1 MTKKEKKQKLN
12 MEKTTGRRP
21 VSDRRDDTVHTNA
34 RRRKKSSARRRKAR
48 QRRMLLLGLALGL
61 CVCILLFSVWKLASI
76 LLGYQS
82 GESEYKSLRKYVT
95 EAPADPKTV
104 LADAAS
110 SEDEEGDGSEVAA
123 PMTRIDLASL
133 QGINNDAVGW
143 IEIPDTSVSYPLVHT
158 TDNTYY
164 LTHTFDNKTNRSGSI
179 FVEASNAA
187 DFSDLHT
194 IIYGHNM
201 KNGGMFADVA
211 DFTNKEYFETH
222 QKGKLYLTD
231 ATRKIRFFACMKVT
245 AADAKIYHPDGYR
258 KENLKDL
265 LDYIQANAVQYRD
278 VNVAD
283 ENSLI
288 ALSTC
293 SEAETNGRV
302 VLIGKLERKVAEK
315 Q

>member
-1 MTKKEKKQKLN
+1 MEQGDVMTKKEKKQKLN

-21 VSDRRDDTVHTNA
+21 VSNRRDDTVHTNA
-34 RRRKKSSARRRKAR
+34 HRRKKSSARRRKAR
-48 QRRMLLLGLALGL
+48 QRRMLLLGLAFGL

-110 SEDEEGDGSEVAA
+110 SEDEEGDGSDVAA

-133 QGINNDAVGW
+133 QGINSDAVGW

-201 KNGGMFADVA
+201 KNGSMFAGLKNYSDQSYAEAHPYIYVDLA
-211 DFTNKEYFETH
+211 DGSHCYEIFSAHEA
-222 QKGKLYLTD
+222 D
-231 ATRKIRFFACMKVT
+231 ATDIT
-245 AADAKIYHPDGYR
+245 YTIGYR
-258 KENLKDL
+258 ANDTYASFLDSLKT
-265 LDYIQANAVQYRD
+265 A
-278 VNVAD
+278 
-283 ENSLI
+283 SLYDTGVEVTKDDSVI
-288 ALSTC
+288 SLSTC
-293 SEAETNGRV
+293 TKSGEKRFV
-302 VLIGKLERKVAEK
+302 VHAKKLY
-315 Q
+315 